1 MNKALWS
8 DSGWVYT
15 TNPYGIDTNGML
27 YKTSD
32 TSNDDGVIILADEEK
47 ASQVGVFA
55 IVSLDETNYTMLLT
69 VNNQT
74 AIMVKDDTGNQ
85 YPLYSIKD
93 SSTKEGSVELL
104 QLLKKNG
111 GTVYQVNL

>member
-1 MNKALWS
+1 
-8 DSGWVYT
+8 
-15 TNPYGIDTNGML
+15 
-27 YKTSD
+27 
-32 TSNDDGVIILADEEK
+32 
-47 ASQVGVFA
+47 
-55 IVSLDETNYTMLLT
+55 MLLT

-74 AIMVKDDTGNQ
+74 YIMVKDDTGNQ